1 MATPLCVRSGLLIA
15 LDAAPVAACACGVG
29 FFVVG
34 IFDVGFVAAAGA
46 VLAAAPACFF
56 VFVAGFVLAFVGVA
70 FAEVVYG
77 FFVVLVS

>member
-1 MATPLCVRSGLLIA
+1 MRGQAGLVP
-15 LDAAPVAACACGVG
+15 LDAPTVTACAGGVCL
-29 FFVVG
+29 FVVG
-34 IFDVGFVAAAGA
+34 VLDVGFMAAAGA
-46 VLAAAPACFF
+46 VLSAASACFL